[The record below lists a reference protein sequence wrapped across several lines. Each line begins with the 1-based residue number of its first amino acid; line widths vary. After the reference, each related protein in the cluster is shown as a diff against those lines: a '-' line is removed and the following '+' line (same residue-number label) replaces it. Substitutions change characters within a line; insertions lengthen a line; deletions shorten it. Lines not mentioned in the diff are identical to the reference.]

1 MERKKEICRCLPNNQ
16 GPPCFLLPLPFA
28 LWFLAL
34 RIVASVLVFACYFYL
49 TTSRLVSCST
59 QLPGKKISFVGPL
72 MSFAGDTTFLSG
84 QLRVA

>member
-1 MERKKEICRCLPNNQ
+1 MTKV
-16 GPPCFLLPLPFA
+16 PPCFFLPLPFA

-34 RIVASVLVFACYFYL
+34 RIVASVLVCARCFSL
-49 TTSRLVSCST
+49 TTSLVWFRVRT
-59 QLPGKKISFVGPL
+59 QLPRRKISFVVRL